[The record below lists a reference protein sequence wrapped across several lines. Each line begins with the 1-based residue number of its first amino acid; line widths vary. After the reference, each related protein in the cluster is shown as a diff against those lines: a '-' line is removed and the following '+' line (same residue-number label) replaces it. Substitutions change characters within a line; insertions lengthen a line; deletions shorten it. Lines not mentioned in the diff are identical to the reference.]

1 MAGDK
6 THEFAT
12 DILVDILLRLPPSSR
27 RRARLV
33 CRHWRG
39 TVDDRT
45 SEMRSRAVRTLIS
58 VKTSPTASGYVVD
71 DLSGWRLRNRWTG
84 SGGVHVVGT
93 CNGLICLCDDA
104 KHGGAV
110 TLVNPVTGEG
120 LVVPPLPRHRSSRR
134 ESWHEAYSFGYHP
147 LTGRYKIVHVPGYLE
162 PAAASDSIDEVQVFT
177 LGEASWRSVP
187 LPAAVRAIGC
197 LGSGSVVSVD
207 GTTYWLG
214 MGGIDGKA
222 AVSFDL
228 GDERLYATPL
238 PVKAKPGVTLTV
250 VRGRLGVAL
259 DRDGRTVVWVLQEGR
274 WRRRYI
280 LRLGG
285 SQRLVSPQFAHGKYV
300 LTAVTRE
307 KWKPW
312 RKESVLYG
320 HELGERRSFNVVL
333 SKEPA
338 VCNVEGYIHRTF
350 AYVETRE
357 PLRVY
362 ETERLTTRSQD
373 K

>member
-39 TVDDRT
+39 TVDERT

-58 VKTSPTASGYVVD
+58 VKTSLTASGYVVD
-71 DLSGWRLRNRWTG
+71 DLSGWRLRNRWAG

-104 KHGGAV
+104 KPGGAV

-147 LTGRYKIVHVPGYLE
+147 LTGKYKIVHVPGYLE
-162 PAAASDSIDEVQVFT
+162 LAAASDSIDEVQVFT

-197 LGSGSVVSVD
+197 LGSGGVVSVD

-222 AVSFDL
+222 VSFDL
-228 GDERLYATPL
+228 GDKRLYATPL
-238 PVKAKPGVTLTV
+238 PMTAKPGVTLTV

-259 DRDGRTVVWVLQEGR
+259 DRDGRTVVWVLEGGR
-274 WRRRYI
+274 WRRLYDLQ
-280 LRLGG
+280 LRG
-285 SQRLVSPQFAHGKYV
+285 SQRLMSPQFAHGKYV

-307 KWKPW
+307 V
-312 RKESVLYG
+312 SVLYG

-338 VCNVEGYIHRTF
+338 VCDVEGYIHRTF

-362 ETERLTTRSQD
+362 ETAPVTTGSSV
-373 K
+373 